1 MGKYAI
7 RTACLPQNRLSDLA
21 RSPADAVMAVFGIP
35 IPSITQEEIAKDA
48 IAGVSCALSMEPKVR
63 SLNQQW
69 QQQGLLTVAMGVGIA
84 TGTGVSGS
92 VSFTPKA

>member
-1 MGKYAI
+1 
-7 RTACLPQNRLSDLA
+7 
-21 RSPADAVMAVFGIP
+21 MAVFGIP
-35 IPSITQEEIAKDA
+35 IPSITQEEIANDA
-48 IAGVSCALSMEPKVR
+48 IAAVSCVLNMGTQRR

-84 TGTGVSGS
+84 TGTVVSDS